1 MANLNEM
8 SISEFTDVFNYL
20 LDNNRK
26 LEEEGLTPIA
36 IGLEGEAGI
45 GKTAICEEVAQ
56 KRGMTFCKISLSQL
70 EEVGDLCGMP
80 IKEVMLQWKT
90 KDGEIKTRWWPES
103 NLSKVPQGITITNNM
118 RTSYASPAWLPR
130 EENKNGCIALLDD
143 YTRANPLFMQ
153 ATMELI
159 NTASYVG
166 WKLPKNTTIVL
177 TTNPDDSSYSVSQLD
192 NAQKTRFVNF
202 NIKLDVND
210 WASWAEFNSIDNRA

>member
-45 GKTAICEEVAQ
+45 GKTAVVEEVAG

-130 EENKNGCIALLDD
+130 EENPNGCIVLLDD
-143 YTRANPLFMQ
+143 FSRANPLFMQ

-159 NTASYVG
+159 NTASYIG
-166 WKLPKNTTIVL
+166 WKLPKNTSILL
-177 TTNPDDSSYSVSQLD
+177 TSNPDDGSYSVSQLD